1 MCHRTTL
8 AKGRGSAVWASVTV
22 PSIFTVGEAV
32 GAFAFSFSE
41 VGNAALYD
49 GVGNI
54 SEVTLMT
61 RVAAF
66 ATHVL
71 VCDPMPVLL
80 PIGVISYLV
89 YKFTIVLL
97 YLSNS

>member
-1 MCHRTTL
+1 ML
-8 AKGRGSAVWASVTV
+8 
-22 PSIFTVGEAV
+22 
-32 GAFAFSFSE
+32 
-41 VGNAALYD
+41 D
-49 GVGNI
+49 I